1 MLKFVP
7 SGRVDA
13 AYYNASYC
21 PAVKGSPFGDCMLR
35 KLESAR
41 IAPFDDKLFVEM
53 PFDIAVDPNGEVSI
67 LPPQ

>member
-1 MLKFVP
+1 
-7 SGRVDA
+7 
-13 AYYNASYC
+13 
-21 PAVKGSPFGDCMLR
+21 MLR

-41 IAPFDDKLFVEM
+41 IAPFNDKLFVEM